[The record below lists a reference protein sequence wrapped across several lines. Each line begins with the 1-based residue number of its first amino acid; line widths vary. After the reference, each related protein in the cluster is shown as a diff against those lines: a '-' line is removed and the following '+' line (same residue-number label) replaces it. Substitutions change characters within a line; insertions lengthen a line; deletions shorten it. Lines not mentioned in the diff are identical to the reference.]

1 MANLQAVERANT
13 VAHDAGTW
21 FLTGFTHS
29 LQGVPGV
36 KWLRRFAKE
45 RRDYNL
51 VSALGDA
58 QLRDIG
64 LNRHDVFAVA
74 ADWHPMTM
82 LGRRFGEGRH

>member
-1 MANLQAVERANT
+1 MSNLQAVERTNT
-13 VAHDAGTW
+13 AAHDAGTW
-21 FLTGFTHS
+21 FLRGFTYS
-29 LQGVPGV
+29 LQHVPGV
-36 KWLRRFAKE
+36 KWLMSYVKE

-64 LNRHDVFAVA
+64 LNRHDVFAAA

-82 LGRRFGEGRH
+82 LGKSFAERRH